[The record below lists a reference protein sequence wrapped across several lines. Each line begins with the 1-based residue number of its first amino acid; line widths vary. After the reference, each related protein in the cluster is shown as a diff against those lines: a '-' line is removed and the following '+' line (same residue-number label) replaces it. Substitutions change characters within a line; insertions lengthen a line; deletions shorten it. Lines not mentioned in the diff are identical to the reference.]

1 MMKWLKELVSGK
13 SSWFANLAKPSANA
27 LVEGLQTMLAG
38 VEKHGGQSV
47 RAGLADDLASYVAT
61 GEPSSILGELAH
73 CSQLAAHFGVTWGGD
88 PVAADAD
95 AFWAHAAD
103 APPEW
108 LMRWGKAL
116 ACMLDAQSAP
126 HAFWHLAVEGDRRW
140 LEALLLHSLDHGRQ
154 YTAPP
159 KHRVPRALTATKL
172 ESALVADGAAATAW
186 LQTLFTIPLERYWIA
201 AARVLPLSG
210 MPDFAEALHRH
221 RDVVRAWLR
230 PTEVEHRLHCLK
242 VLTFASDPTLE
253 AFADALLVHALA
265 TSKQVRVAAEPLVL
279 RAAAA
284 TAPMLR
290 ATATTGTPDE
300 RLQALS
306 LLDRIAKQRGDSELA
321 AFVRSTAAADK
332 AASVRALVD
341 QLSMRAAAEAA
352 PTPSELTVALP
363 TIDWRVEATPAL
375 EATLTKLW
383 QEIRK
388 SIAKHNDT
396 VRAAKAAN
404 RQLWSKSVP
413 AIDSY
418 AEPQLREWLLDG
430 KSGAGPGGHEW
441 SRIER
446 ECRWHGLWQVLVE
459 VTSKAELPPVAIAK
473 LLAFFGKLHDEER
486 LEHAALRAFEA
497 LHARTGSPTLLELQ
511 ELVAGLGGSQLAVLN
526 TYTSTWNSMGRDWP
540 AEHVWPLIAHHLD
553 AMLGWLRDPPKDYR
567 FEKEAI
573 YRGLGTLPALPP
585 EAVNRLFEIALGT
598 GKSDRPRAQKALANV
613 PGKEA
618 RIAKALADGKA
629 EVRAAA
635 AAWLQSLHLASAVE
649 PLEQA
654 IAKEK
659 NDVTRGAM
667 LDALESLGRP
677 IEKYLDR
684 DALAKDAQ
692 RGLQKGLPKEL
703 AWLPVDALP
712 AVAWRDGTSV
722 PREVL
727 VWLCVQASKA
737 KSPEP
742 NVLLRKYASMMQ
754 PAGAEA
760 FAQFVLETWL
770 HEDVAPIAAEEAHR
784 QAAALAA
791 STYTAIR
798 QSPQYYTEDPKRDLS
813 VEELQAKFLPA
824 LLQQPRGSA
833 IASKGV
839 LAVVA
844 AAGGARVA
852 APVGRYLKDWF
863 GSRAAQGKALIAVL
877 AWVDHPSAIQLML
890 SIGNRFRTK
899 SFQEE
904 AMKQAE
910 ALAERRGWTID
921 QLADRTMP
929 SAGFDENR
937 VLELSYGSRIFTAH
951 LQSDLSVELRNPD
964 GKKIASLP
972 EPRVDDDAEAAKAA
986 KKTLSAAKK
995 ELKTISTLQADRLYE
1010 AMCTG
1015 RDWSASD
1022 WTTFLL
1028 PHPVVRL
1035 LLQRLL
1041 WIEVGADG
1049 SERLFRPLDDG
1060 TLTDVE
1066 DEPLTL
1072 RADARIGLAH
1082 DSRLDAARIAAWQQH
1097 LVDYEVKPLFQQLG
1111 KGTFQL
1117 PKEKARDTQIV
1128 DFRGHLLESFALRG
1142 RATKLG
1148 YVRGQS
1154 EDAGWFFTYEKR
1166 FPTLGI
1172 TAVITFTGNP
1182 LPETNRTVA
1191 LDTLGFRRKVGDRH
1205 EDMALGDV
1213 PAVLLSECWQDVR
1226 MCAAEGTGFDPDWE
1240 KKSEYR

>member
-13 SSWFANLAKPSANA
+13 SNWFSNLAKPRASA
-27 LVEGLQTMLAG
+27 LLDGLQSMLAG
-38 VEKHGGQSV
+38 VEKHGGKKV
-47 RAGLADDLASYVAT
+47 RAGFADDLASYVAT
-61 GEPSSILGELAH
+61 GEPNSILAELAQ
-73 CSQLAAHFGVTWGGD
+73 CQGMAAHFELTWGETKR
-88 PVAADAD
+88 AEAN
-95 AFWAHAAD
+95 AFWAHADD
-103 APPEW
+103 APPEM
-108 LMRWGKAL
+108 LLRWGKAL
-116 ACMLDAQSAP
+116 ACMLDAENSLHGNWMLP
-126 HAFWHLAVEGDRRW
+126 VEGDRHW
-140 LEALLLHSLDHGRQ
+140 LEALLLHSEGTGRNRFSRDERL
-154 YTAPP
+154 T
-159 KHRVPRALTATKL
+159 PRGLTAAKF
-172 ESALVADGAAATAW
+172 EAMLVADGASASAW
-186 LQTLFTIPLERYWIA
+186 LQTLFVASSSTSTVG
-201 AARVLPLSG
+201 RVLGLTA

-221 RDVVRAWLR
+221 REAVRAWLR

-242 VLTFASDPTLE
+242 VLTYASDATLD
-253 AFADALLVHALA
+253 AFADTLVVHALA
-265 TSKQVRVAAEPLVL
+265 TSKQVRAAAEPLVL

-284 TAPMLR
+284 TAPILR
-290 ATATTGTPDE
+290 TIATNGAPDE
-300 RLQALS
+300 RLHALM
-306 LLDRIAKQRGDSELA
+306 LLDRIGKQRSDGELA

-332 AASVRALVD
+332 AASVRALVE
-341 QLSMRAAAEAA
+341 QLSQQAAAEAA
-352 PTPSELTVALP
+352 PAPAELKVTLP
-363 TIDWRVEATPAL
+363 TIDWRVEPTKEL
-375 EATLTKLW
+375 EAALTKLW

-396 VRAAKAAN
+396 VRTAKAAN
-404 RQLWSKSVP
+404 PRYQGKPVS
-413 AIDSY
+413 AIDNHV
-418 AEPQLREWLLDG
+418 EVQLREWLLDER
-430 KSGAGPGGHEW
+430 AGTAPGGREW
-441 SRIER
+441 ARIER
-446 ECRWHGLWQVLVE
+446 ECLWHGLWLIVLE

-473 LLAFFGKLHDEER
+473 LLAFFGKLHDNGR
-486 LEHAALRAFEA
+486 LEHVAVRVFETV
-497 LHARTGSPTLLELQ
+497 HARTGSPTLLELQ
-511 ELVAGLGGSQLAVLN
+511 ELVAGLGGPREAVR
-526 TYTSTWNSMGRDWP
+526 TAYTSAWSTIGKDWP
-540 AEHVWPLIAHHLD
+540 AEHVWPLIAYHLD
-553 AMLGWLRDPPKDYR
+553 TVLGWLREAPRDYW
-567 FEKEAI
+567 FEPEAL
-573 YRGLGTLPALPP
+573 YRGLGTLPALPT
-585 EAVNRLFEIALGT
+585 EAVNRLFDLALGT
-598 GKSDRPRAQKALANV
+598 GKSDRPRAQKALESV
-613 PGKEA
+613 PDKEA
-618 RIAKALADGKA
+618 RIAKALTDGKA
-629 EVRAAA
+629 EVRAVA
-635 AAWLQSLHLASAVE
+635 AAWLQSLRPASAVE

-654 IAKEK
+654 VAKEK

-684 DALAKDAQ
+684 EALQKDAQ

-703 AWLPVDALP
+703 TWFPVDALP
-712 AVAWRDGTSV
+712 AVAWRDGTPV

-760 FAQFVLETWL
+760 FAQFVLEAWL

-784 QAAALAA
+784 EAAAMAA
-791 STYTAIR
+791 STYQSIR
-798 QSPQYYTEDPKRDLS
+798 QYPQYHTEDPNRDLS
-813 VEELQAKFLPA
+813 VEELQAKFLPGF
-824 LLQQPRGSA
+824 LRRPRGSA
-833 IASKGV
+833 VASKGL
-839 LAVVA
+839 LAVA
-844 AAGGARVA
+844 AAGGGARVA

-863 GSRAAQGKALIAVL
+863 GSRAAQGKALIAML

-937 VLELSYGSRIFTAH
+937 VLELSYGARTFTAH
-951 LQSDLSVELRNPD
+951 LQADLSVVLNNPD

-972 EPRVDDDAEAAKAA
+972 DPRSDDDAEAAKAA

-995 ELKTISTLQADRLYE
+995 ELKTISALQTDRLYE

-1035 LLQRLL
+1035 LLQRLV
-1041 WIEVGADG
+1041 WIEIGADG

-1060 TLTDVE
+1060 TRTDVA
-1066 DEPLTL
+1066 DEPLEL
-1072 RADARIGLAH
+1072 RADARIALAH
-1082 DSRLDAARIAAWQQH
+1082 DSRLDDARIAAWQQH

-1111 KGTFQL
+1111 KGTFRL
-1117 PKEKARDTQIV
+1117 PKDKARDTQIA

-1142 RATKLG
+1142 RTAKLG
-1148 YVRGQS
+1148 YVRGPSQ
-1154 EDAGWFFTYEKR
+1154 DAGWFYTYEKR

-1191 LDTLGFRRKVGDRH
+1191 LDTLGFQRKAGDRN

-1213 PAVLLSECWQDVR
+1213 PAVLLSECWQDLR